1 MLRTRILTA
10 LVGLPCLLFII
21 YTGGWLTH
29 TFFILLAIVGVLEY
43 FAMMKKQDFRP
54 LYSLG
59 LTVILVWTAWF
70 YRPSDLPF
78 VFLTMIMGLAVFSVL
93 RFPDYILEDIAM
105 NMTGI
110 FYIGF
115 LINFAILFNY
125 HGHSFLL
132 LLLSLLI
139 AWANDTGGYLF
150 GSIWGK
156 RKMAPKLSPNKTWEG
171 ALGGILTA
179 AAVVITF
186 FYLQDAWRVD
196 FVFMAAVIVLGSLAG
211 QIGDLLVSSMK
222 RFFGV
227 KDTGNIIPGHGG
239 VLDRFDSFLLILPV
253 LYTLLLWF
261 EVW

>member
-1 MLRTRILTA
+1 
-10 LVGLPCLLFII
+10 
-21 YTGGWLTH
+21 
-29 TFFILLAIVGVLEY
+29 
-43 FAMMKKQDFRP
+43 
-54 LYSLG
+54 
-59 LTVILVWTAWF
+59 
-70 YRPSDLPF
+70 
-78 VFLTMIMGLAVFSVL
+78 
-93 RFPDYILEDIAM
+93 
-105 NMTGI
+105 
-110 FYIGF
+110 
-115 LINFAILFNY
+115 
-125 HGHSFLL
+125 
-132 LLLSLLI
+132 
-139 AWANDTGGYLF
+139 
-150 GSIWGK
+150 
-156 RKMAPKLSPNKTWEG
+156 MAPKLSPNKTWEG

-239 VLDRFDSFLLILPV
+239 VLDRFESFLLILPV